1 LDTIKFLNDY
11 GNPYTKTGIDN
22 EGKIA
27 IEWGVY
33 GVPETFLINANGKII
48 YRHAGPLLYDVY
60 KTEILP
66 LIKKNIEHDKKN

>member
-1 LDTIKFLNDY
+1 
-11 GNPYTKTGIDN
+11 
-22 EGKIA
+22 
-27 IEWGVY
+27 
-33 GVPETFLINANGKII
+33 LINPDGKII